1 MREAEAGIYAIKRG
15 IENKLSISIVSDHAR
30 GMLPD

>member
-1 MREAEAGIYAIKRG
+1 MKETEAGIYAIKRG
-15 IENKLSISIVSDHAR
+15 IENKLFISAPWYHAK